1 MLSLPLQKID
11 SMKNILFI
19 LYGIVIFSFSGC
31 KDQNKNTKVP
41 LAVSK
46 IEGKQLSIEKSL
58 TEDEEIKTFV
68 APYRNRIKDEMNKV
82 LSYVP
87 NTLSKFDGE
96 YNTAIG
102 NMMADALLEIT
113 NPVFHQRTGKNIDA
127 VLLNHGGIRSSI
139 NRGDITTKTAY
150 NIMPFE
156 NEAVVIEL
164 KGTQVL
170 KMFEYLSKSEVAHP
184 VAGMQLTLTEDN
196 QIKTGRI
203 QGKSRSQQILFYRH
217 QRLPDGWRRPYE
229 LFAIRESE
237 TYLDYKLRNVFI
249 DYFKK
254 HDTINPVRDE
264 RFIKQ

>member
-1 MLSLPLQKID
+1 
-11 SMKNILFI
+11 MKNILFI

-203 QGKSRSQQILFYRH
+203 QGKKVDLNKSYFIVTNDYLM
-217 QRLPDGWRRPYE
+217 DGGDHMNF
-229 LFAIRESE
+229 FAIRESE